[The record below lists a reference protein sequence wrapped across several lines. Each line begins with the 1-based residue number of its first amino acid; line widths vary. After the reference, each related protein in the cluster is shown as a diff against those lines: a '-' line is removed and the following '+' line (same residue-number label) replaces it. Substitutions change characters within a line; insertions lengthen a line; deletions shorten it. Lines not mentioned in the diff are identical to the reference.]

1 MIDESTIHDAGCDLS
16 APGGCVG
23 SVLMDHNPNATLG
36 RVRPFVWA
44 YLLLRGAVRRREV
57 VGALSGHVSE
67 DDIRQIEELPEDQR
81 NPLEI
86 TIDTVLGEMV
96 GQGLLRLATR
106 DDDLFV
112 LNPLGLQ
119 QAVSLVCSLN
129 AQLPDHLLHDVGFS
143 EATGQRAPA
152 APPVSAPPVHQG
164 DKSPDLHGGW
174 VVNRFRSIV
183 RLRKMFGFSHP

>member
-1 MIDESTIHDAGCDLS
+1 VIDESTIHDATCEL
-16 APGGCVG
+16 PGGCVG
-23 SVLMDHNPNATLG
+23 QVLMDLNPNATLG
-36 RVRPFVWA
+36 RVRPFVWS

-57 VGALSGHVSE
+57 AGALAGHVSE
-67 DDIRQIEELPEDQR
+67 DDIRQSNELPEDQR

-96 GQGLLRLATR
+96 GQGLLRLAHR

-143 EATGQRAPA
+143 EARSGPHPHAAPPAPA
-152 APPVSAPPVHQG
+152 APVHQG
-164 DKSPDLHGGW
+164 NESSGLHGRW
-174 VVNRFRSIV
+174 VGNRFRSIV
-183 RLRKMFGFSHP
+183 RLRQMFGFSRP

>member
-1 MIDESTIHDAGCDLS
+1 
-16 APGGCVG
+16 
-23 SVLMDHNPNATLG
+23 MDHNPNATLG

-67 DDIRQIEELPEDQR
+67 DDIRQSEELPEDQR

-129 AQLPDHLLHDVGFS
+129 AQLPEHLLAEVNAF
-143 EATGQRAPA
+143 QRA
-152 APPVSAPPVHQG
+152 
-164 DKSPDLHGGW
+164 
-174 VVNRFRSIV
+174 
-183 RLRKMFGFSHP
+183 

>member
-1 MIDESTIHDAGCDLS
+1 MIDEGTIHNACNM
-16 APGGCVG
+16 PGGCVG
-23 SVLMDHNPNATLG
+23 QVLMDLNPTATLG

-44 YLLLRGAVRRREV
+44 YLLLRGAVRRCEV
-57 VGALSGHVSE
+57 SGALTGHVSE
-67 DDIRQIEELPEDQR
+67 DDIRSFDELPEDQR
-81 NPLEI
+81 TPLEI

-96 GQGLLRLATR
+96 AQGLLRLAHG

-129 AQLPDHLLHDVGFS
+129 AQLPDHLLHSVGLS

-152 APPVSAPPVHQG
+152 APPVSAPPIHEG
-164 DKSPDLHGGW
+164 DEGPDLYGRGL
-174 VVNRFRSIV
+174 VRRFRSIV
-183 RLRKMFGFSHP
+183 RLRTLFGFSHP